1 MTTLTPAQI
10 ARMTAMG
17 TPAHREHLGGDWTVT
32 GTVRSAHVL
41 AAVVAND
48 DFHGA
53 LSNVIRSAGARIWE
67 NLEYVGADDVD
78 RFAAHVEGS
87 TRYGTDA
94 ADRARIVGE
103 LRAIADYMREYT
115 DGVEIER
122 HYSDGTTYVD
132 VFRRSVTF
140 PGDWETRGGEMF
152 TADTSDALRAAV
164 SDYDLLI
171 FSPDRCVVCGEVI
184 DYCQGHGAIGD
195 PAGNAVLNAHDDGD
209 HTRCH
214 PAGCDDAQRAADAAD
229 AAHNRGARHTR
240 GDHTACSP
248 SLCDAARA
256 AAARRYVVSGDRRGE
271 YYAGVRATYAR
282 NVAAADVSRTVAE
295 AQRAG
300 WSNVVATVESF

>member
-32 GTVRSAHVL
+32 DTVRSAHVL

-53 LSNVIRSAGARIWE
+53 LSNVIRGAGARIWE

-103 LRAIADYMREYT
+103 LRAIADYMREY
-115 DGVEIER
+115 
-122 HYSDGTTYVD
+122 VD
-132 VFRRSVTF
+132 PF
-140 PGDWETRGGEMF
+140 
-152 TADTSDALRAAV
+152 A
-164 SDYDLLI
+164 
-171 FSPDRCVVCGEVI
+171 PDRCVVCGDVV
-184 DYCQGHGAIGD
+184 DYCQGHGSIGD
-195 PAGNAVLNAHDDGD
+195 PDGAAVLRAHDDED

-229 AAHNRGARHTR
+229 AAAHNRGARHTR

-248 SLCDAARA
+248 SLCDAAHA
-256 AAARRYVVSGDRRGE
+256 AAARRYVVTGDRRGT
-271 YYAGVRATYAR
+271 YFDGVRATYAR
-282 NVAAADVSRTVAE
+282 NVAAADVDATVTA

>member
-1 MTTLTPAQI
+1 MTTLTPAQT

-32 GTVRSAHVL
+32 DTVRSAHVL

-53 LSNVIRSAGARIWE
+53 LSNVIHGAGARIWE

-78 RFAAHVEGS
+78 RFAAHVAGLS
-87 TRYGTDA
+87 HSFGRDD
-94 ADRARIVGE
+94 DRARIVAE
-103 LRAIADYMREYT
+103 LRAIADYMREYV

-122 HYSDGTTYVD
+122 HYSDGTPYVD

-140 PGDWETRGGEMF
+140 PGHWETRDGEMF
-152 TADTSDALRAAV
+152 AADTSDALRVVVGARDADV
-164 SDYDLLI
+164 
-171 FSPDRCVVCGEVI
+171 FAPDRCVVCGEVV
-184 DYCQGHGAIGD
+184 DYCQGHGSIGD
-195 PAGNAVLNAHDDGD
+195 PDGAAVLRAHDDGD
-209 HTRCH
+209 HDGCH
-214 PAGCDDAQRAADAAD
+214 PAGCDDAQRAAADA

-256 AAARRYVVSGDRRGE
+256 AGARRYVVTGERRGD
-271 YYAGVRATYAR
+271 YYNGVRATYAR
-282 NVAAADVSRTVAE
+282 NVAAADVSRTVDE
-295 AQRAG
+295 AYRAG
-300 WSNVVATVESF
+300 WSNVHTSVESF